1 VATSTTADRTRIL
14 VDGPRGRVFSAKLAP
29 DKVFFYFEGH
39 IDLEMWAP
47 SMPIANEVVQTGK
60 ARLYG
65 DGENWKT
72 YEVGVRNAWTSWF
85 LKHRK
90 AVAHTRL
97 VANSPILRM
106 GVQVVNLFA
115 SNPIESIKTSTELYR
130 IVDREVPRLR
140 ELARA
145 WPADIAARIDRR

>member
-1 VATSTTADRTRIL
+1 MTKVDRGHVV
-14 VDGPRGRVFSAKLAP
+14 VDGPRGRVFSARLAP

-39 IDLEMWAP
+39 VELEMYLP
-47 SMPIANEVVQTGK
+47 SMPIANEVVQTGQ

-115 SNPIESIKTSTELYR
+115 SNPIESIATSAALYR
-130 IVDREVPRLR
+130 IIDREVPRVR
-140 ELARA
+140 ELAKT
-145 WPADIAARIDRR
+145 WPADIAARISGR